1 MTTVVHHVVASGQ
14 KYNVAAPLSALDTL
28 IESGGTQVVYGGG
41 FADGALVHG
50 TEFVSSGGSDRSSQV
65 YSGGVEDVGSDGI
78 SYSANILEG
87 AT

>member
-1 MTTVVHHVVASGQ
+1 MLSLVDKNTTWLRRFRHST
-14 KYNVAAPLSALDTL
+14 PSLS
-28 IESGGTQVVYGGG
+28 SGGTQVVYGGG